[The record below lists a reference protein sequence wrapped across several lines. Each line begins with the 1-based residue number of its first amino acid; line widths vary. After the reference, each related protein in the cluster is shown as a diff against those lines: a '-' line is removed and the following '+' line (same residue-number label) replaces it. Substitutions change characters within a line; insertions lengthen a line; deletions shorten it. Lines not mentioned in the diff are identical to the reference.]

1 MNKLPFAF
9 ILKTNAWP
17 LIPTRE
23 NTRSHYMWPRST
35 TPESKIPTPREWLE
49 QLFEAILLTQH
60 VIPPYG
66 FSFFCFCTKDIC
78 IKTESLL
85 LSNSSAP
92 ATCALF
98 SIKILSFRPPHQF
111 YKEFSELASL
121 APFSIL
127 WNNGPQV
134 PTHYSSLLLS
144 WAMCHCAIHNL
155 SALIKKCSLVNRALP
170 PRQLQKS
177 SASSL
182 GRVTP
187 KLERVLKTRISRKTI
202 KE

>member
-1 MNKLPFAF
+1 M
-9 ILKTNAWP
+9 
-17 LIPTRE
+17 
-23 NTRSHYMWPRST
+23 
-35 TPESKIPTPREWLE
+35 
-49 QLFEAILLTQH
+49 LF
-60 VIPPYG
+60 PPYG

-85 LSNSSAP
+85 LSNSSVP

-98 SIKILSFRPPHQF
+98 SVKILSFRPPHQF
-111 YKEFSELASL
+111 YREFSELASL
-121 APFSIL
+121 APFYIL
-127 WNNGPQV
+127 QNNGPKF
-134 PTHYSSLLLS
+134 PHITPLLLPS
-144 WAMCHCAIHNL
+144 WVMCRCAKHHL

-177 SASSL
+177 PASSL

-187 KLERVLKTRISRKTI
+187 KLERVLKTRISKKII